1 MKDDEDDVI
10 MKKTKLDSYIV
21 YGREIEKL
29 FPYEFRILR
38 SINPAFAV
46 MNILI
51 HFLISPNNYIWSK
64 VVIPKSL
71 NGRSGRPG

>member
-21 YGREIEKL
+21 YGREIENL

-38 SINPAFAV
+38 SINPPFAV

-51 HFLISPNNYIWSK
+51 PF
-64 VVIPKSL
+64 
-71 NGRSGRPG
+71 

>member
-51 HFLISPNNYIWSK
+51 PF
-64 VVIPKSL
+64 
-71 NGRSGRPG
+71 